1 MNEEFSAKGLML
13 NLRYRITVG
22 VVKKIQS
29 GESEIC
35 LWKITE
41 SDDSI
46 DIQVDEVDSQKPH
59 RTIQYKAGRAA
70 LHALNIPVSD
80 MEKDE
85 FGKPHL
91 PKSKKQISLSHCKK
105 YAAAISSNSRVGI
118 DVEEITPRV
127 EKIAKRFVHPTEEAF
142 LPIENRLEALYLL
155 WSAKEAL
162 YKLYGKKAVD
172 FRDHMIAKPFELKR
186 NGFFYMEFL
195 KHKPMLYLIQYEI
208 FDNHSLV
215 WVEE

>member
-1 MNEEFSAKGLML
+1 M
-13 NLRYRITVG
+13 G

-35 LWKITE
+35 LWKISETDE
-41 SDDSI
+41 KLPLN
-46 DIQVDEVDSQKPH
+46 VDEVDSQKSH
-59 RTIQYKAGRAA
+59 RTVQYRAGRAA
-70 LHALNIPVSD
+70 LHALDVPVSE

-85 FGKPHL
+85 FGKPQL
-91 PKSKKQISLSHCKK
+91 RNSKKHISLSHSKI
-105 YAAAISSNSRVGI
+105 YAAAIYSNSRVGI

-127 EKIAKRFVHPTEEAF
+127 EKIARRFVHPKEEAF
-142 LPIENRLEALYLL
+142 LPKDKRLEGLYLL

-172 FRDHMIAKPFELKR
+172 FRDHMIAKPFEIKR
-186 NGFFYMEFL
+186 SGFFYMEFL